1 MRDGDK
7 HGGVTEGLGER
18 TSFYSPKCPIL
29 LIVGRAKA
37 SDALWKGN
45 LEGSFKLAE
54 FSVFLVVWFAPKNGS
69 IVYEE
74 TRVGYAR
81 FALSGLVT
89 SDCDDEGLC
98 EDGFAVFFEFCGY
111 DCCVWLVWG
120 VGRVNGR
127 DVLPSTRT
135 GVRPR

>member
-1 MRDGDK
+1 M
-7 HGGVTEGLGER
+7 TEGLGER
-18 TSFYSPKCPIL
+18 TCFDSPKCPIL

-45 LEGSFKLAE
+45 LEGGIKLAE

-74 TRVGYAR
+74 TRVGYAG

-111 DCCVWLVWG
+111 DC
-120 VGRVNGR
+120 
-127 DVLPSTRT
+127 
-135 GVRPR
+135 